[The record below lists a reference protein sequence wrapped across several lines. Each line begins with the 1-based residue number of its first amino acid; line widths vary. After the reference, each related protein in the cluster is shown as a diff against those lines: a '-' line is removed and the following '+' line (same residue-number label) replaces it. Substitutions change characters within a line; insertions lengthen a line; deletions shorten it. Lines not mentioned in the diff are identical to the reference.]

1 MRRSERRGFLWT
13 FTEKDRHSPW
23 QRSYRFDFSYIRSDR
38 LRREL
43 QDYVWSHY
51 RSKGKTLATLRQEYS
66 WMKYYEA
73 WLYERGIESL
83 SQIRQAD
90 VDGFLAYLHTC
101 VSGKTNRPL
110 RLITQKHIYDTVRG
124 IYRWHAVRQPEYAC
138 TLQLFPTDVYQRIN
152 RVTRTEC
159 VSQGDVVK
167 VLQTLERAKEPCLR
181 CGGTILAVTGLS
193 PSDLLSL
200 RTDCIQMRKKG
211 ASLRYYHHRKHKFC
225 TIPVSTACVQAVQM
239 LTEQTR
245 QLRQIAP
252 EDRQQ
257 QLFLYCDKWGQVI
270 TPDPDLFRYW
280 MRRAQMTG
288 QLQSEADAQ
297 IYDAGADMSH
307 TRQAAYLSNVPDTP
321 DAKLLTCTMVRYAL
335 LHDMWER
342 KVPYMVI
349 RELTGYPLFSE
360 RGCIA

>member
-1 MRRSERRGFLWT
+1 MRRSEKKGSLWT
-13 FTEKDRHSPW
+13 FTEKDNHSPW
-23 QRSYRFDFSYIRSDR
+23 QRIYRFDFSCIRSDI

-43 QDYVWSHY
+43 QDYVWGHY
-51 RSKGKTLATLRQEYS
+51 RSKDKTLATLRQEYS

-73 WLYERGIESL
+73 WLYERGIGSL
-83 SQIRQAD
+83 SEICQAD
-90 VDGFLAYLHTC
+90 ADGFLTYLHTC

-110 RLITQKHIYDTVRG
+110 RLITQKHIYDTVRS
-124 IYRWHAVRQPEYAC
+124 IYRWHAARRAEYARA
-138 TLQLFPTDVYQRIN
+138 LQLFATDVYQRIN

-159 VSQGDVVK
+159 VPQGK
-167 VLQTLERAKEPCLR
+167 VTQFLQILEREKEPCLR
-181 CGGTILAVTGLS
+181 CGGTILAMTGLS

-211 ASLRYYHHRKHKFC
+211 ASLRYYHHRKRKFC
-225 TIPVSTACVQAVQM
+225 TIPVSTACVQAVQL

-257 QLFLYCDKWGQVI
+257 QLFLYCDKWEQVI

-280 MRRAQMTG
+280 MRRVQMT
-288 QLQSEADAQ
+288 D
-297 IYDAGADMSH
+297 
-307 TRQAAYLSNVPDTP
+307 VP

-342 KVPYMVI
+342 NVPYMVI